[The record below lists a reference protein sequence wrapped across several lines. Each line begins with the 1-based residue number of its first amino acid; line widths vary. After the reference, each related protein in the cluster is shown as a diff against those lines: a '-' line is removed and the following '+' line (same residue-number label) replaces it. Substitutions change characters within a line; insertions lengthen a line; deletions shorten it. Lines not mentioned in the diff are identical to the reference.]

1 MRLLLQRPRHGFL
14 PIRPDSL
21 TDLAAAL
28 DTAKGRSVVN
38 YLSDWKRQ
46 HTAAGR
52 PWTDQLEALR
62 KDLLRATSRG
72 KGPPKRAETFGAE
85 NLPAVASDD
94 PAPVIRGGP
103 CFPRLL
109 APVGVGGPSEEPSGT
124 RRIDA

>member
-52 PWTDQLEALR
+52 TWTDQLEALR
-62 KDLLRATSRG
+62 KDLN
-72 KGPPKRAETFGAE
+72 P
-85 NLPAVASDD
+85 SDSEAKD
-94 PAPVIRGGP
+94 R
-103 CFPRLL
+103 
-109 APVGVGGPSEEPSGT
+109 PSERKPSEMRT
-124 RRIDA
+124 CRPLHPTTPPR